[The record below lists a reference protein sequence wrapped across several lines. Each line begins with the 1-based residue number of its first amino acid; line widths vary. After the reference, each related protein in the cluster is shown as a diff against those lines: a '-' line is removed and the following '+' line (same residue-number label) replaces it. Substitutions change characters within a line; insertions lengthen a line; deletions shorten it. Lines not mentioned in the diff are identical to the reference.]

1 MQNVY
6 RESKLKLL
14 KAFTAIGTVLAK
26 NGREAEVEILIS
38 ELRSLG
44 VDPDAHLFNTLIRG
58 YGSKGLVHLAS
69 QVLFQMDRYGVKPN
83 NATYEKVSIQP
94 AVIRCSMYV

>member
-1 MQNVY
+1 VQIIC
-6 RESKLKLL
+6 REKNLKLL

-26 NGREAEVEILIS
+26 NGRGAEVETLLS
-38 ELRSLG
+38 EMRSLG

-69 QVLFQMDRYGVKPN
+69 QVLIQMDRYGVKPN
-83 NATYEKVSIQP
+83 NTTYERVSI
-94 AVIRCSMYV
+94 